1 MLELKSVLFGS
12 RGRWL
17 LALALLLSLVLNAQT
32 RVIRRRLHE
41 QEEEEE
47 GGDEDQDEGENGEE
61 FGDDGEDG
69 MDEPEYEE
77 DGEEWGNILLLV
89 VGPSETAKYL

>member
-41 QEEEEE
+41 EEEEGE
-47 GGDEDQDEGENGEE
+47 GGDEDQEEGENGEE
-61 FGDDGEDG
+61 YEEDEG
-69 MDEPEYEE
+69 MEEPEYHE
-77 DGEEWGNILLLV
+77 DDEEWGNIF
-89 VGPSETAKYL
+89 